1 MEIIPS
7 PFFETLIEVA
17 ENSDLSDGAV
27 MAIQNSIAGSILN
40 NYSLIRQSILSITG
54 ELFLRIKQ
62 NLLTIDGQN
71 INDLKEVHSHYM
83 AIAQCCPFFK
93 KYLKIKLIE
102 TEDTALNAKN
112 ISENKLRGS
121 ELLESITILN

>member
-17 ENSDLSDGAV
+17 ENSDLTDGAV

-93 KYLKIKLIE
+93 KYPKIKLIE